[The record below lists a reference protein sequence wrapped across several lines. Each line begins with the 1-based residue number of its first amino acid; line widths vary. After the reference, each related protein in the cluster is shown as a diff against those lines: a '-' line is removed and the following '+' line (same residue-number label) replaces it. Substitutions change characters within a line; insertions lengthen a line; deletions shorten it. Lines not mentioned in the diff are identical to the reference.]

1 MHMLP
6 VLQDFYFVSHLP
18 AFMGLSRCKCLQQ
31 VRAELLKFHVRLASA
46 ARASPRVVLALG
58 LAATAAVNI
67 AFGFGASYAWFIAC
81 WGINGLLQGMGAP
94 ACARCANRIALPADD

>member
-1 MHMLP
+1 M
-6 VLQDFYFVSHLP
+6 
-18 AFMGLSRCKCLQQ
+18 
-31 VRAELLKFHVRLASA
+31 
-46 ARASPRVVLALG
+46 VLALG

-94 ACARCANRIALPADD
+94 ACARCANFIGLPANWQLGCSIVTISILMCLQH